1 MSSIKREFYDV
12 EEASNMLGIS
22 VTDLWH
28 LIEVEEIGVSFRRV
42 IAEVTFG
49 NEELPSMLV
58 GHTYL
63 MSKGDACV
71 VAAKGSCLVKYAYL
85 PLVEPKEGSVLEMHG
100 NGEEVIDFFDTTE
113 MYLNKEIEIQ
123 KSDVVITQISLDKY
137 LEKNHNHNEP
147 FAPNLKSES
156 KPLVNKE
163 RETLLV
169 IIAALA
175 KAAHVD
181 INKISKAGDV
191 IANMTHEI
199 GVPIGA
205 TTIETH
211 LKKIKQALEDL
222 AK

>member
-1 MSSIKREFYDV
+1 MSSIKREFYEV
-12 EEASNMLGIS
+12 EEASIYLGIS

-28 LIEVEEIGVSFRRV
+28 LIEVEKIGVSFRRI

-63 MSKGDACV
+63 MGKSDACV

-85 PLVEPKEGSVLEMHG
+85 PLVEPKEVSVLEMHG
-100 NGEEVIDFFDTTE
+100 NGEEVIGFFDTTE
-113 MYLNKEIEIQ
+113 MCLNKEIEIQ
-123 KSDVVITQISLDKY
+123 KSDVVITQISIDKY
-137 LEKNHNHNEP
+137 LKEYHSNNQP

-175 KAAHVD
+175 KEAK
-181 INKISKAGDV
+181 INIDKTSKAGV
-191 IANMTHEI
+191 LIANMTHLI

-211 LKKIKQALEDL
+211 LNKIKQALENR